1 MSPPAKKTPPGVEGL
16 TAQIQAFLAAG
27 GSVDDLSRAIAQ
39 AITTITPTAPPS
51 RETSK
56 SSRKSSRKTPPTR
69 PETPPRTGKYSQNQE
84 RFVKQWRKDLKAW
97 KEQGLSARQAKALMR
112 EKIASGTTSRKGI
125 RDSDFFKVWKKYE
138 PKIEKK
144 PPERPPIG
152 GGGEP
157 PEPPIGEPPEPPIG
171 GGGGGEPP
179 EEPPEEEEPIEV
191 SNIVMYGMAIKGN
204 GEYAYITEGN
214 YFVKGQIDYP
224 EIHSH
229 LKRHDIRM
237 IRQGLQDRI
246 FIGIQYY
253 KESEFHRRQ
262 PYNDLIEQKDFL
274 NKVVSDLD
282 DLVWYQ
288 RGERKKA
295 RGDREIRRV
304 RSPLRDEYEARIR
317 GETYQTTLGGDE

>member
-1 MSPPAKKTPPGVEGL
+1 MTPAKKTPPGVEGL

-69 PETPPRTGKYSQNQE
+69 PETPPRTGKYSQNQK
-84 RFVKQWRKDLKAW
+84 RFVKQWRQDLKAW
-97 KEQGLSARQAKALMR
+97 KEQGLSARQAKARMR
-112 EKIASGTTSRKGI
+112 DLIASGKTTRKGI
-125 RDSDFFKVWKKYE
+125 RDSDFFKAWKLYE
-138 PKIEKK
+138 PKL
-144 PPERPPIG
+144 PPREE
-152 GGGEP
+152 EP
-157 PEPPIGEPPEPPIG
+157 PRRGGAGGVTPPPGVIDVPGPGEQDLG
-171 GGGGGEPP
+171 YYPP
-179 EEPPEEEEPIEV
+179 EEPEEEEEPIEV
-191 SNIVMYGMAIKGN
+191 SNIVMYGMVIKGN

-224 EIHSH
+224 EIHDH
-229 LKRHDIRM
+229 LKRHDMRM

-253 KESEFHRRQ
+253 KESEFSRRQ
-262 PYNDLIEQKDFL
+262 PYSDLIEQKDFL
-274 NKVVSDLD
+274 NKVVSDLN